1 MRDDP
6 LKNLAIVQAVKDEP
20 RLYERES
27 GIPKKELDRLWD
39 QVGSKV
45 ELSGTRGINSVN
57 AYTQLASSIIG
68 DKTIIYFIA
77 QSLTSRSC
85 RP

>member
-39 QVGSKV
+39 LVGSKV
-45 ELSGTRGINSVN
+45 ELSGKPCAEIV
-57 AYTQLASSIIG
+57 
-68 DKTIIYFIA
+68 
-77 QSLTSRSC
+77 
-85 RP
+85 